1 MQARPLLAA
10 ALLAAAGAAAAHD
23 TWFENAP
30 STPAWAWAVALGT
43 GNVFPVHEIGVG
55 ANYVVRQGCAG
66 PRGPVP
72 LKALANTDTALVF
85 GTNADATSC
94 WAQLEPFE
102 VTLAP
107 HLIDVYLREVNP
119 TPANLAAW
127 KDMAARGKPWV
138 ERYVKHARVVKTG
151 ALAREPSGM
160 GLDALLEGTG
170 PHVFRVL
177 RDGQPLAG
185 FAVELRHE
193 RAAAG
198 TWLRTDA
205 QGRVSFSPTLP
216 GNWLLRGIDLRVSA
230 TRPDTWDSR
239 FVTLAFSVDQ
249 NGIKAS
255 PKARSTNQPAD
266 TATISAEPPTNTAR
280 R

>member
-1 MQARPLLAA
+1 MPLRTLLAA
-10 ALLAAAGAAAAHD
+10 ALLACAGPATAHD
-23 TWFENAP
+23 TWFEAAP
-30 STPAWAWAVALGT
+30 GAGWRLALGT
-43 GNVFPVHEIGVG
+43 GNQFPVQEIGVG

-66 PRGPVP
+66 PNGALPF
-72 LKALANTDTALVF
+72 KALSNTDTALLFAAPV
-85 GTNADATSC
+85 DATSC
-94 WAQLEPFE
+94 WVELEPFE
-102 VTLAP
+102 VTLPP

-138 ERYVKHARVVKTG
+138 ERYVKHARMVRPG
-151 ALAREPSGM
+151 ATAPLPSGL
-160 GLDALLEGTG
+160 GFDALLESTG

-177 RDGQPLAG
+177 RDGQPLPD

-193 RAAAG
+193 RARVG
-198 TWLRTDA
+198 VWMRTDA
-205 QGRVSFSPTLP
+205 QGRLSFTPTLA

-255 PKARSTNQPAD
+255 PKARSTNQPAE
-266 TATISAEPPTNTAR
+266 TSAMSAEPPTNTAQR
-280 R
+280 